1 MDKKYTLLKS
11 DNLDLKIEN
20 KMYTKENSRLNK
32 IIIAQKQV
40 NILET
45 LYYILLRTIYY
56 ISDAL
61 YIIEKTTMS
70 IDCNLCFY
78 ELLDN
83 GRGES

>member
-40 NILET
+40 KILE
-45 LYYILLRTIYY
+45 
-56 ISDAL
+56 
-61 YIIEKTTMS
+61 
-70 IDCNLCFY
+70 
-78 ELLDN
+78 
-83 GRGES
+83 